1 MGRNNEEGEYLSQA
15 EIDAIIDEIIE
26 NEPVPAVK
34 EHLIKYEKEY
44 RRKRD
49 QQKLE
54 KHQLNEE
61 NETYDKINHP
71 HDKTVR
77 LMLSNSQE
85 AANLINLALKTDF
98 VKANQI
104 EQYKSSFV
112 TKQYKNKESDIVY
125 KDLKNKGIYYLIEH
139 QSKQD
144 KMMAVR
150 ITEYSLEII
159 RSALDLMKKEKREEF
174 PTVIPIVLYTGK
186 GKWKIPQSLED
197 VQVKLADINLPSIGS
212 YKLIDINTYSDDD
225 LIKAKG
231 ALPKV
236 LLMEKSTK
244 NINKVK
250 EIMNKMEKAKL
261 TKEETEMLSVY
272 ITNVVREKD
281 NRLADELLEKI
292 NKERE
297 EENMGDFGQVLV
309 DYIHESVAK
318 GERKRRKKTEKKDGK
333 IEGAKATRIEVITR
347 MLKDN
352 LKIELIKKY
361 VNATDKD
368 IEEARMAK

>member
-1 MGRNNEEGEYLSQA
+1 MSRNNEEGEYLSQA

-77 LMLSNSQE
+77 LMLSNSKE

-98 VKANQI
+98 VKVNQI

-112 TKQYKNKESDIVY
+112 TKAYKNRESDIVY

-150 ITEYSLEII
+150 MIEYSLEII

-236 LLMEKSTK
+236 LLMEKNS
-244 NINKVK
+244 NQL
-250 EIMNKMEKAKL
+250 EKGIKQIEKCNF
-261 TKEETEMLSVY
+261 TKEEREIISVY
-272 ITNVVREKD
+272 ITNIIGEINPK
-281 NRLADELLEKI
+281 LAKEMLVNI
-292 NKERE
+292 NKNE
-297 EENMGDFGQVLV
+297 EGKGMRLGQALV
-309 DYIHESVAK
+309 DYYYEGVEK
-318 GERKRRKKTEKKDGK
+318 GRTAGSIEGEKKRSK
-333 IEGAKATRIEVITR
+333 ENSNKSNKKNAKRK
-347 MLKDN
+347 L
-352 LKIELIKKY
+352 
-361 VNATDKD
+361 
-368 IEEARMAK
+368 

>member
-1 MGRNNEEGEYLSQA
+1 MSRNNEEGEYLSQQ

-186 GKWKIPQSLED
+186 GKWKIPKSLED

-361 VNATDKD
+361 ANATDKD

>member
-1 MGRNNEEGEYLSQA
+1 
-15 EIDAIIDEIIE
+15 
-26 NEPVPAVK
+26 
-34 EHLIKYEKEY
+34 
-44 RRKRD
+44 
-49 QQKLE
+49 
-54 KHQLNEE
+54 
-61 NETYDKINHP
+61 
-71 HDKTVR
+71 
-77 LMLSNSQE
+77 MLANSQE
-85 AANLINLALKTDF
+85 AANLINLALKKEDLI
-98 VKANQI
+98 KSSQI

-112 TKQYKNKESDIVY
+112 TKAYKNRESDIVY

-236 LLMEKSTK
+236 LLMEKNS
-244 NINKVK
+244 NQL
-250 EIMNKMEKAKL
+250 EKGIKQIEKCNF
-261 TKEETEMLSVY
+261 TKEEREIISVY
-272 ITNVVREKD
+272 ITNIIGEINPK
-281 NRLADELLEKI
+281 LAKEMLENI
-292 NKERE
+292 NKNE
-297 EENMGDFGQVLV
+297 EGKGMRLGQALV
-309 DYIHESVAK
+309 DYYYEGVEK
-318 GERKRRKKTEKKDGK
+318 GRAAGSIEGEKKRSK
-333 IEGAKATRIEVITR
+333 ENSNKSNKENAKRQ
-347 MLKDN
+347 LKDWAN
-352 LKIELIKKY
+352 KE
-361 VNATDKD
+361 VCQCDG
-368 IEEARMAK
+368 

>member
-112 TKQYKNKESDIVY
+112 TKQYKNRESDIVY

-361 VNATDKD
+361 ANATDKD

>member
-1 MGRNNEEGEYLSQA
+1 MEKNNEAGKYLSQA

-112 TKQYKNKESDIVY
+112 TKQYQNRESDIVY

-318 GERKRRKKTEKKDGK
+318 GERKRRKKTVK
-333 IEGAKATRIEVITR
+333 
-347 MLKDN
+347 
-352 LKIELIKKY
+352 
-361 VNATDKD
+361 
-368 IEEARMAK
+368 

>member
-1 MGRNNEEGEYLSQA
+1 MEKNNEEGEYLSQA

-112 TKQYKNKESDIVY
+112 TKQYKNRESDIVY

-174 PTVIPIVLYTGK
+174 PTVIPIVLYTGE

-197 VQVKLADINLPSIGS
+197 VQVKLPNMNLPSIGS

-231 ALPKV
+231 ALPKM

-250 EIMNKMEKAKL
+250 EIMNKMEETKL
-261 TKEETEMLSVY
+261 TKEETELLSIY

-318 GERKRRKKTEKKDGK
+318 GERKRRKKTVKRKNK
-333 IEGAKATRIEVITR
+333 
-347 MLKDN
+347 
-352 LKIELIKKY
+352 
-361 VNATDKD
+361 
-368 IEEARMAK
+368 